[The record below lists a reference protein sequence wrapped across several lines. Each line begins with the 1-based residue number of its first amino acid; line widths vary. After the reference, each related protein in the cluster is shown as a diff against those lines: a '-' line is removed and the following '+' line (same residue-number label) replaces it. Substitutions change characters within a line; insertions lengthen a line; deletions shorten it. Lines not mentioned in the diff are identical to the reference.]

1 MNNDIINNLN
11 NINNDDMNDIN
22 HDMVTKW
29 QNHLNYIDTQLQNM
43 WSLMHYNTFIDKEVF
58 SLKKQLNDVTSEN
71 SILKLKKTLECC
83 EEDEPIKKKRK
94 VVHKNINLLKNEYNM
109 LYGKRSGKKYKFM
122 TLDKRNIL
130 AIEIYKTLNTIED
143 IIKLKKHPNK
153 FDFFDDMKFVK
164 LYNII
169 PVLEELNDIIG
180 MKNVKDKL
188 FNSICFFLHSMNNK
202 DEMNHAMIMGPP
214 GVGKT
219 TIAKII
225 GDLYLKL
232 GFLENNT
239 FVVAKRSDLI
249 AKYLGQTAIKTQKV
263 IDSAIGGV
271 LFIDEVY
278 SLGNDEKRDSFAKE
292 CIDTINLNMSRTDS
306 PWLLIVGGYKEEIE
320 KEFLS
325 YNKGLERRFTVKL
338 EIKEYS
344 AEELHMILMKFV
356 KEESWEVNDNSI
368 TVDDIKDNMSKF
380 KYSGGDMRKLL
391 QLAKENY
398 SVRSMKENISL
409 LFDNKSKR
417 TLLQDDFK
425 KSLMQFSMS
434 EVKDKYFHQSM
445 YS

>member
-1 MNNDIINNLN
+1 MNN
-11 NINNDDMNDIN
+11 NIVNINDIN
-22 HDMVTKW
+22 ESMVTKW
-29 QNHLNYIDTQLQNM
+29 NEHINHIDMQIYNM
-43 WSLMHYNTFIDKEVF
+43 WSLIHYNMFVDKEVLA
-58 SLKKQLNDVTSEN
+58 LKKQLDDINNEN
-71 SILKLKKTLECC
+71 TILKLKRALECC
-83 EEDEPIKKKRK
+83 EEDTREPPKKKLK
-94 VVHKNINLLKNEYNM
+94 TPLCTNMLKNEYNS
-109 LYGKRSGKKYKFM
+109 LYGKKTGKKYKFIS
-122 TLDKRNIL
+122 LESREKI
-130 AIEIYKTLNTIED
+130 AHEIYRTLNTIED
-143 IIKLKKHPNK
+143 IIKLKNHPNK
-153 FDFFDDMKFVK
+153 FDFFDDMKFTK

-169 PVLEELNDIIG
+169 PVLEELNGIIG

-232 GFLENNT
+232 GFLDNNT
-239 FVVAKRSDLI
+239 FIVAKRSDLI

-263 IDSAIGGV
+263 IDSAMGGV

-344 AEELHMILMKFV
+344 PEELHMILMKFV
-356 KEESWEVNDNSI
+356 KEENWEVNEDSI

-398 SVRSMKENISL
+398 SVRSMKENTSL
-409 LFDNKSKR
+409 LFDSKKKR
-417 TLLQDDFK
+417 ILLKDDFK
-425 KSLMQFSMS
+425 KSLLQFSTN

>member
-1 MNNDIINNLN
+1 MNININDN
-11 NINNDDMNDIN
+11 NILQKW
-22 HDMVTKW
+22 HDYMTS
-29 QNHLNYIDTQLQNM
+29 IDGMICNM
-43 WSLMHYNTFIDKEVF
+43 WSLMHYNKFIDKEVL
-58 SLKKQLNDVTSEN
+58 SLQKQLSDVNDEN
-71 SILKLKKTLECC
+71 KMLKLKRALECC
-83 EEDEPIKKKRK
+83 DEEDTPKKRK
-94 VVHKNINLLKNEYNM
+94 VDSIVHKSVNLLKKEFNSI
-109 LYGKRSGKKYKFM
+109 YGKNKNPKKYKFM
-122 TLDKRNIL
+122 SLINRNKL
-130 AIEIYKTLNTIED
+130 ASEIYKTLNTIED
-143 IIKLKKHPNK
+143 IIKLKDHPNK
-153 FDFFDDMKFVK
+153 FDFFDDIKFTK

-169 PVLEELNDIIG
+169 PVLEELNSIIG
-180 MKNVKDKL
+180 MKNVKSKL

-202 DEMNHAMIMGPP
+202 DEMNHCMIMGPP

-225 GDLYLKL
+225 GDLYLQL
-232 GFLENNT
+232 GFLQNNT
-239 FVVAKRSDLI
+239 FIVAKRSDLI

-263 IDSAIGGV
+263 IDSAMGGV

-338 EIKEYS
+338 EINEYS
-344 AEELHMILMKFV
+344 AEELYMILMKFV
-356 KEESWEVNDNSI
+356 KEESWAICDGAI
-368 TVDDIKDNMSKF
+368 TIEDMSNNMTKF

-398 SVRSMKENISL
+398 SVRSMRENLSL
-409 LFDNKSKR
+409 SHGVNNMTRQLSR
-417 TLLQDDFK
+417 DDFM
-425 KSLMQFSMS
+425 KSLEQFNTKES
-434 EVKDKYFHQSM
+434 KDKYFHQSM